1 MRKLDS
7 ASYSP
12 SSLLSKAALAWLF
25 LRLTS
30 ASRDRASASVST
42 ARAVGVGPPPLGAS
56 PFGVDL
62 PQPPATSAGNNPAI
76 TTAARHT
83 SVIGPPNTRWP
94 RRYNTP
100 ATIVVPLPPAGAVAV
115 AQPRSRRPI
124 IRCRPPGRAGAPAH
138 AAGCL
143 AGLVSRD
150 AGAVTSATSARSSLH
165 AQPARLAGVRV
176 TGTT

>member
-56 PFGVDL
+56 PLGVDL
-62 PQPPATSAGNNPAI
+62 PQPPATSAGSNPAI

-94 RRYNTP
+94 RRYNRP
-100 ATIVVPLPPAGAVAV
+100 ATIVVPLPPCGSGRGGSAPVAPPDHPV
-115 AQPRSRRPI
+115 PAAR
-124 IRCRPPGRAGAPAH
+124 PGRGAGSRGGLPGRTSPS
-138 AAGCL
+138 AASTRRTVGSDTC
-143 AGLVSRD
+143 
-150 AGAVTSATSARSSLH
+150 TRSIRQPCCASLRCD
-165 AQPARLAGVRV
+165 PV
-176 TGTT
+176 